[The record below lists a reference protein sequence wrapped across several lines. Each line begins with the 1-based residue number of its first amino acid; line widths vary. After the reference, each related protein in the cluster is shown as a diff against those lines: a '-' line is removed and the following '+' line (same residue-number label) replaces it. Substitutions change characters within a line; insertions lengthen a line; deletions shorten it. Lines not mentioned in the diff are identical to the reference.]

1 MALGRTIVNFLFGC
15 RHKDL
20 SRAFTSD
27 NETYKV
33 CLKCGARLRYSWQT
47 MSLVD
52 EGAERKARE
61 RQTRQR
67 SRVQTPGERKT

>member
-1 MALGRTIVNFLFGC
+1 MALGYKIMNWLFGC
-15 RHKDL
+15 RHKEL

-52 EGAERKARE
+52 ERAERKARRRAE
-61 RQTRQR
+61 RAARIAN
-67 SRVQTPGERKT
+67 PGERRT

>member
-1 MALGRTIVNFLFGC
+1 MALGYRIMNWLFGC
-15 RHKDL
+15 RHRDL

-47 MSLVD
+47 MTLVD
-52 EGAERKARE
+52 EAAERKAR
-61 RQTRQR
+61 RRADR
-67 SRVQTPGERKT
+67 AARAAKPGEHST

>member
-1 MALGRTIVNFLFGC
+1 MALGYKVMNWLFGC
-15 RHKDL
+15 RHREL

-47 MSLVD
+47 MTLVD
-52 EGAERKARE
+52 EGAERKASRRAE
-61 RQTRQR
+61 RAARAAN
-67 SRVQTPGERKT
+67 PGERRT